1 MRDRISSL
9 RRVKAAELTKN
20 PGNYRKHPRAQREA
34 LRGVLSEIGYASA
47 LLAREDA
54 DGSLV
59 LIDGHL
65 RADLDS
71 EQEVPV
77 LVLDVT
83 EAEADTLLASIDPIA
98 AMAGSDPEA
107 LLALLGRVE
116 TDSEGLADLFEGL
129 RRSAEDDLASLLQD
143 PEELPKAAPSRTQPG
158 DLFVLGDHRL
168 VCGDATDPSIVA
180 RLMDGDKAHLFV
192 SDPPYGVGYAG
203 RTKKAL
209 RIANDSRVGLKR
221 LLHAS
226 LAAADAVL
234 RAGAPFYL
242 FHPSNAL
249 SVVFA
254 NAVLEQ
260 GWDLR
265 QTLIWKKDRPV
276 VGHTDYM
283 YEHEPIMAGYTAS
296 TKRRGRGVGGFYGG
310 NAQSSVIEVGRP
322 AASPDH
328 PTSKP
333 VELLQRLVSN
343 SSRKGQTVLDPF
355 AGSGSTLIACEQ
367 LGRRARVIEIDPTYC
382 DVILARFESLTGQPA
397 MSEEAS

>member
-158 DLFVLGDHRL
+158 DLFVLAIIGSCAAMRRIHRSS
-168 VCGDATDPSIVA
+168 P
-180 RLMDGDKAHLFV
+180 
-192 SDPPYGVGYAG
+192 
-203 RTKKAL
+203 AL
-209 RIANDSRVGLKR
+209 WTG
-221 LLHAS
+221 
-226 LAAADAVL
+226 
-234 RAGAPFYL
+234 
-242 FHPSNAL
+242 
-249 SVVFA
+249 
-254 NAVLEQ
+254 
-260 GWDLR
+260 
-265 QTLIWKKDRPV
+265 TRP
-276 VGHTDYM
+276 
-283 YEHEPIMAGYTAS
+283 ICS
-296 TKRRGRGVGGFYGG
+296 
-310 NAQSSVIEVGRP
+310 
-322 AASPDH
+322 
-328 PTSKP
+328 
-333 VELLQRLVSN
+333 
-343 SSRKGQTVLDPF
+343 
-355 AGSGSTLIACEQ
+355 
-367 LGRRARVIEIDPTYC
+367 
-382 DVILARFESLTGQPA
+382 
-397 MSEEAS
+397 